1 MSRNLG
7 PSCKQCR
14 REGHKLFLKGARC
27 LTQKCALSENSNKKL
42 PPGFTQSRRRKK
54 PSDYNIQLR
63 EKQKVKRVY
72 GILEKQFRLY
82 YREAERRVG
91 VTGSNLV
98 KILESR
104 LDNIV
109 FRMNFTSSRKQARQL
124 ISHGHVYVNGR
135 KVTIASY
142 LLREGDEVSIREKMK
157 KNEVVLESLKQQKS
171 ANVHW
176 VEVDMDN
183 AKGKFVSLPDVQDL
197 EIPMNMQLIVELY
210 SK

>member
-1 MSRNLG
+1 M
-7 PSCKQCR
+7 
-14 REGHKLFLKGARC
+14 
-27 LTQKCALSENSNKKL
+27 
-42 PPGFTQSRRRKK
+42 
-54 PSDYNIQLR
+54 
-63 EKQKVKRVY
+63 
-72 GILEKQFRLY
+72 
-82 YREAERRVG
+82 
-91 VTGSNLV
+91 

-135 KVTIASY
+135 KVTIPSY
-142 LLREGDEVSIREKMK
+142 LLREGDEISIREKMK
-157 KNEVVLESLKQQKS
+157 KNEVVLDSLKQQKS
-171 ANVHW
+171 ANIHW

-183 AKGKFVSLPDVQDL
+183 AKGKLVSFPEAQDL